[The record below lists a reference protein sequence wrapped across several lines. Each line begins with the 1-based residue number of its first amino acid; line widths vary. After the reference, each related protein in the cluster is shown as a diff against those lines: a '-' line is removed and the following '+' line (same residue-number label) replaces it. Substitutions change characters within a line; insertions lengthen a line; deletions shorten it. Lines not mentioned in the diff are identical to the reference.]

1 MALLLTKPKERGL
14 SKVMWTRERAASLS
28 WVTRRGGQFF
38 VDDRQIVFPGEEQDI
53 LKKEYE
59 DVPPSLGYNRFY
71 SWVKRRYLGIR
82 RADLVAFLNSQEGR
96 QKYRR
101 LFRPSKASVVTS
113 RAPGQR
119 WVMDIKFLPEVRLR
133 NKLYVGVA
141 VIIDSFSKVLF
152 AFPVSSTSV
161 AETTRVLGLWIE
173 ELGPLADRIRVVHT
187 DNGPEFSGGFERFLK
202 ERGIK
207 HVKGAPYTPASQGA
221 AERANQVLGSYLTS
235 SAEEQY
241 GNPRAWI
248 KALPSLVGL
257 DGLINN
263 SFTRMLGSLTPRQVL
278 EGEGQE
284 QTKQRI
290 LAEAGKRR
298 NSVMYEKQRLEV
310 GDKVRLSLRIAGDRI
325 TKATIK
331 QNTRKG
337 YLAQWD
343 VSKMYTVKGK
353 RGHKYL
359 LDELPGLFD
368 RTDLLKVPAQ
378 SVPYEVRRP
387 VDDEIMR
394 PLASRQ
400 ARRELR
406 ENIVAAEP
414 VMGEPRMR
422 RPRTVLNL

>member
-1 MALLLTKPKERGL
+1 MALLLTKPSERGL
-14 SKVMWTRERAASLS
+14 SKVMWTRERAAGLP
-28 WVTRRGGQFF
+28 WVTRRGGDFL
-38 VDDRQIVFPGEEQDI
+38 VDDRRIVFPGEEQTI
-53 LKKEYE
+53 LKNQYE
-59 DVPPSLGYNRFY
+59 QLPPSIGYNRFY
-71 SWVKRRYLGIR
+71 SWVNRRYLGIR
-82 RADLVAFLNSQEGR
+82 RADLAAFLNAQEAK

-101 LFRPSKASVVTS
+101 LFRPSRASVVTS
-113 RAPGQR
+113 KAPGVR
-119 WVMDIKFLPEVRLR
+119 WVMDLKFLPEVRLR

-161 AETTRVLGLWIE
+161 AETTRVLGLWIG
-173 ELGPLADRIRVVHT
+173 ELGPLAERIKVVHT
-187 DNGPEFSGGFERFLK
+187 DNGPEFRGGFSTFLQ

-235 SAEEQY
+235 AAQEQY
-241 GNPRAWI
+241 GTPRAWI

-263 SFTRMLGSLTPRQVL
+263 SYTRMLGSLTPRQVL

-290 LAEAGKRR
+290 FAEANKRR
-298 NSVMYEKQRLEV
+298 NTVMYEKQRLEV
-310 GDKVRLSLRIAGDRI
+310 GDKVRLSLRITGDRV

-343 VSKMYTVKGK
+343 VSNMYTVKGK

-359 LDELPGLFD
+359 LEELAGMFD
-368 RTDLLKVPAQ
+368 RTDLLKVPAL
-378 SVPYEVRRP
+378 SVPYEARRP
-387 VDDEIMR
+387 VDEEIAR
-394 PLASRQ
+394 PLASRR

-406 ENIVAAEP
+406 ESTVADPVVAEP
-414 VMGEPRMR
+414 RVR
-422 RPRTVLNL
+422 RPRTRLDL